1 MSAADTARRLRLPC
15 PVCDQRGQ
23 LTAYCY
29 GTRVAVSC
37 TGCGHAWTE
46 PASLHALL
54 RRATLSLAGRAGTAE
69 RQRRAHGSS

>member
-54 RRATLSLAGRAGTAE
+54 RRATLSLGRPRSE
-69 RQRRAHGSS
+69 RQRRMQRSS